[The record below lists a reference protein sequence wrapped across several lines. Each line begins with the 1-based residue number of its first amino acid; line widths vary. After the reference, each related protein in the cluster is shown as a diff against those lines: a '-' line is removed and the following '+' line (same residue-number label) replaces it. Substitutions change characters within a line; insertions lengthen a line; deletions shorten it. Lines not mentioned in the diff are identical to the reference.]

1 MKKYNICII
10 GLGWLGHALGKFLSE
25 HGHSVKGST
34 TSEKK
39 LKKIESDGMEGYIL
53 DLPQQE
59 LPKELLEADIAIIT
73 IPPSV
78 AHYLEAI
85 DQLVNQ
91 LGNAGIPKVIFIS
104 STSVYPNTNGVV
116 TESDA
121 IHKESPHSGVD
132 LYAVEKMFTSH
143 GNFEATIIRF
153 AGLYGPERNPAKFL
167 AGKIDVSGAESR
179 VNLIHQDD
187 CIRII
192 SAIIEGE
199 VYGVTLNACA
209 PVHPSRK
216 EFYTRA
222 CLTSGLEP
230 PQFNATPQGYKII
243 DSSKLEKLLNYQFI
257 HADPLLDTI

>member
-187 CIRII
+187 CVGII
-192 SAIIEGE
+192 HELIKSNGRDQIF
-199 VYGVTLNACA
+199 NACA
-209 PVHPSRK
+209 PAHPDRMT
-216 EFYTRA
+216 FYTSA
-222 CLTSGLEP
+222 CKKLGLEP
-230 PQFNATPQGYKII
+230 PVFTEEAQAHKIVNG
-243 DSSKLEKLLNYQFI
+243 SKLINYLNYTFI
-257 HADPLLDTI
+257 HPDPLLDVV